1 MAAPSEGAGRDHEGH
16 LLQTRLGM
24 IVIHRLLWHIL
35 RGKGLSTPAHRVTCF
50 LSFHRRSGA
59 SAPFCALPAT
69 SYEMLSAELADVA
82 FFKNRHLTAQC
93 FHRSAESLPHVD
105 LLPLLHYKALAPF
118 LDCSVSTDFW
128 RKGEAQTC
136 TLG

>member
-1 MAAPSEGAGRDHEGH
+1 
-16 LLQTRLGM
+16 
-24 IVIHRLLWHIL
+24 
-35 RGKGLSTPAHRVTCF
+35 
-50 LSFHRRSGA
+50 
-59 SAPFCALPAT
+59 
-69 SYEMLSAELADVA
+69 MLSAELADVA